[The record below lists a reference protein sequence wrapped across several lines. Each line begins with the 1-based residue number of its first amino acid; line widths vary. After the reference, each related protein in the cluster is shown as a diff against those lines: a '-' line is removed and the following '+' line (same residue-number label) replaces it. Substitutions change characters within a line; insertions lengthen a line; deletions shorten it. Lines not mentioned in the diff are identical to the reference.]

1 MAINPELMM
10 IDGGGTTIEDI
21 HVYWIDLTYASKTEI
36 SVRVYAGVGTIGSY
50 GYEIVA
56 ASSAFTNT
64 LTTATSSTFS
74 ITGLTAGAEYKIQAR
89 AFAGANKSGTYGD
102 MRSISFTM
110 PKLST
115 AGSILETVK
124 LKEADVLKQTT
135 GTTINTPSA
144 YGLDVDDSF
153 RALNPSKKISPGS
166 EKQITRS
173 LFQLSNNVKDS
184 TNYTVAFK
192 SFNNLSTTSSYYA
205 FGTSLFFKS
214 NTNNPNQSGGFGF
227 FVGGEGL
234 DGYFIKIDTTA
245 NAAAN
250 KNNEFTILKIKGG
263 TAYPLEDSQQTKT
276 KTLTGIYGGKTYKID
291 VRVKVTSTSRLISVY
306 VNGFKITATD
316 SNPSG
321 GASSENQTPVLSISK
336 RVAMMCNEG
345 TVYFDYVYG
354 MHLTPEQYE
363 QESLFNIYDGQ
374 YSEAAISFLYG
385 NKTLQNNTVSNESS
399 NGFIE
404 EFGAVA
410 RELRVLKTK
419 YDSRPGFPL
428 YASTGVNN
436 FAKII
441 GQRLT
446 SFGAEVYV
454 LNNSGTFIPLDD
466 SQFYSFYILGKYISQ
481 SGQLE
486 YVDNAAG
493 EYTVKEPVIFESNWI
508 QKQTD
513 VVSLADWIKNIWS
526 VKQTIIQMEVFGNPL
541 ISVGDIITISDSYNA
556 LTTSQKFVVLNVAN
570 TFKDGL
576 ETSITCRTL

>member
-1 MAINPELMM
+1 
-10 IDGGGTTIEDI
+10 
-21 HVYWIDLTYASKTEI
+21 
-36 SVRVYAGVGTIGSY
+36 
-50 GYEIVA
+50 
-56 ASSAFTNT
+56 
-64 LTTATSSTFS
+64 
-74 ITGLTAGAEYKIQAR
+74 
-89 AFAGANKSGTYGD
+89 
-102 MRSISFTM
+102 M

-115 AGSILETVK
+115 AGSILETLK
-124 LKEADVLKQTT
+124 LKEADSEKETT
-135 GTTINTPSA
+135 GTTINVGGGFT
-144 YGLDVDDSF
+144 DSQNTA
-153 RALNPSKKISPGS
+153 RIAAKGS
-166 EKQITRS
+166 EKQTTKS

-192 SFNNLSTTSSYYA
+192 SFDTLTTTSTYYS

-214 NTNNPNQSGGFGF
+214 NDKNPNQSGGFGF

-234 DGYFIKIDTTA
+234 DGYFIKIETTA
-245 NAAAN
+245 SAGAN
-250 KNNEFTILKIKGG
+250 KSNEFTILKVKGG
-263 TAYPLEDSQQTKT
+263 RSYPLEDSQQTKT

-291 VRVKVTSTSRLISVY
+291 VRVMVTATTRVISVY

-316 SNPSG
+316 SNPTA
-321 GASSENQTPVLSISK
+321 GASSQDQTPVLPVSK

-345 TVYFDYVYG
+345 TIYFDYVYG

-363 QESLFNIYDGQ
+363 QESLFNVYDGQ

-385 NKTLQNNTVSNESS
+385 NKTLQNNTVSNSSS

-428 YASTGVNN
+428 YASTGVNS

-466 SQFYSFYILGKYISQ
+466 SEFYSFYILGKYISQ

-493 EYTVKEPVIFESNWI
+493 EYTVKEPVIFESKWI

-513 VVSLADWIKNIWS
+513 VVALADWIKNIWS
-526 VKQTIIQMEVFGNPL
+526 VKQTIIQMSVFGNPL
-541 ISVGDIITISDSYNA
+541 ISVGDIITISDSYNE
-556 LTTSQKFVVLNVAN
+556 LTTARKFVVLNVTN
-570 TFKDGL
+570 SFKDGL
-576 ETSITCRTL
+576 ETNITCRTL

>member
-1 MAINPELMM
+1 MAIRPDLMM

-21 HVYWIDLTYASKTEI
+21 HVYWIEISYTSKTAV
-36 SVRVYAGVGTIGSY
+36 SVKLYTGSGTIGSY
-50 GYEIVA
+50 GYEVVGS
-56 ASSAFTNT
+56 ASSFTGT
-64 LTTATSSTFS
+64 LTTATASTFS
-74 ITGLTAGAEYKIQAR
+74 VTGLTAGLEYKIQAR
-89 AFAGANKSGTYGD
+89 AFAGASKTGTYGD
-102 MRSISFTM
+102 MRSVSFTM

-115 AGSILETVK
+115 AGSILETLK
-124 LKEADVLKQTT
+124 LKEADSEKETT
-135 GTTINTPSA
+135 GTTINVGGGFTDSQNTARISA
-144 YGLDVDDSF
+144 
-153 RALNPSKKISPGS
+153 KGS
-166 EKQITRS
+166 EKQTTKS

-192 SFNNLSTTSSYYA
+192 SFDTLTTTSTYYS

-214 NTNNPNQSGGFGF
+214 NDKNPNQSGGFGF

-234 DGYFIKIDTTA
+234 DGYFIKIETTA
-245 NAAAN
+245 SAGAN
-250 KNNEFTILKIKGG
+250 KSNEFTILKVKGG
-263 TAYPLEDSQQTKT
+263 RSYPLEDSQQTKT

-291 VRVKVTSTSRLISVY
+291 VRVMVTATTRVISVY

-316 SNPSG
+316 SNPTA
-321 GASSENQTPVLSISK
+321 GASSQDQTPVLPVSK

-345 TVYFDYVYG
+345 TIYFDYVYG

-363 QESLFNIYDGQ
+363 QESLFNVYDGQ

-385 NKTLQNNTVSNESS
+385 NKTLQNNTVSNSSS

-428 YASTGVNN
+428 YASTGVNS

-466 SQFYSFYILGKYISQ
+466 SEFYSFYILGKYISQ

-493 EYTVKEPVIFESNWI
+493 EYTVKEPVIFESRWI

-513 VVSLADWIKNIWS
+513 VVALADWIKNIWS
-526 VKQTIIQMEVFGNPL
+526 VKQTIIQMSVFGNPL
-541 ISVGDIITISDSYNA
+541 ISVGDIITISDSYNQ
-556 LTTSQKFVVLNVAN
+556 LTTAKKFVVLNVTN
-570 TFKDGL
+570 SFKDGL
-576 ETSITCRTL
+576 ETNIACRTL

>member
-1 MAINPELMM
+1 MAIRPDLMM
-10 IDGGGTTIEDI
+10 IDGGGTTVEDI
-21 HVYWIDLTYASKTEI
+21 HVYWIEVSYTSKTAI
-36 SVRVYAGVGTIGSY
+36 SVKLYTGSGTIGSY
-50 GYEIVA
+50 GYEVVGS
-56 ASSAFTNT
+56 ASSFTGT
-64 LTTATSSTFS
+64 LTTATASTFS
-74 ITGLTAGAEYKIQAR
+74 ITGLTAGLEYKIQAR
-89 AFAGANKSGTYGD
+89 AFAGASKTGTYGD
-102 MRSISFTM
+102 MRSVSFTM

-115 AGSILETVK
+115 AGSILETLK
-124 LKEADVLKQTT
+124 LKEEDSEKQTT
-135 GTTINTPSA
+135 GTTINVGGGFT
-144 YGLDVDDSF
+144 DSQNAA
-153 RALNPSKKISPGS
+153 RVAAKGS
-166 EKQITRS
+166 EKQTTKS

-192 SFNNLSTTSSYYA
+192 SFDTLTTTSTYYS

-214 NTNNPNQSGGFGF
+214 NDKNPNQSGGFGF
-227 FVGGEGL
+227 FIGGEGL
-234 DGYFIKIDTTA
+234 DGYFIKIETTA
-245 NAAAN
+245 SAGAN
-250 KNNEFTILKIKGG
+250 KSNEFTILKVKGG
-263 TAYPLEDSQQTKT
+263 RSYPLEDSQQTKT

-291 VRVKVTSTSRLISVY
+291 VRVMVTATTRFISVY

-316 SNPSG
+316 SNPTA
-321 GASSENQTPVLSISK
+321 GASSQDQTPVLPVSK

-345 TVYFDYVYG
+345 TIYFDYVYG

-363 QESLFNIYDGQ
+363 QESLFNVYDGQ

-385 NKTLQNNTVSNESS
+385 NKTLQNNTVSNSSS

-428 YASTGVNN
+428 YASTGVNS

-466 SQFYSFYILGKYISQ
+466 SEFYSFYILGKYISQ

-493 EYTVKEPVIFESNWI
+493 EYTVKEPVIFESRWI

-513 VVSLADWIKNIWS
+513 VVALADWIKNIWS
-526 VKQTIIQMEVFGNPL
+526 VKQTIIQMSVFGNPL
-541 ISVGDIITISDSYNA
+541 ISVGDIITISDSYNE
-556 LTTSQKFVVLNVAN
+556 LTTARKFVVLNVTN
-570 TFKDGL
+570 SFKDGL
-576 ETSITCRTL
+576 ETNITCRTL

>member
-1 MAINPELMM
+1 MAIRPDLMM

-21 HVYWIDLTYASKTEI
+21 HVYWIEISYTSKTAV
-36 SVRVYAGVGTIGSY
+36 SVKLYTGSGTIGSY
-50 GYEIVA
+50 GYEVVGS
-56 ASSAFTNT
+56 ASSFTGT
-64 LTTATSSTFS
+64 LTTATASTFS
-74 ITGLTAGAEYKIQAR
+74 VTGLTAGLEYKIQAR
-89 AFAGANKSGTYGD
+89 AFAGASKTGTYGD
-102 MRSISFTM
+102 MRSVSFTM

-115 AGSILETVK
+115 AGSILETLK
-124 LKEADVLKQTT
+124 LKEADSEKETT
-135 GTTINTPSA
+135 GTTINTGGGFTDSQNAARISA
-144 YGLDVDDSF
+144 KG
-153 RALNPSKKISPGS
+153 SKKQTT
-166 EKQITRS
+166 KS
-173 LFQLSNNVKDS
+173 LFQLSNNIKDS

-192 SFNNLSTTSSYYA
+192 SFDNLTTTSTYYS

-214 NTNNPNQSGGFGF
+214 NDKNPNQSGGFGF

-234 DGYFIKIDTTA
+234 DGYFIKIETTA
-245 NAAAN
+245 NAGAN
-250 KNNEFTILKIKGG
+250 KSNEFTILKVKGG
-263 TAYPLEDSQQTKT
+263 RSYPLEDSQQTKT

-291 VRVKVTSTSRLISVY
+291 VRVMVTATTRVISVY

-316 SNPSG
+316 SNPTA
-321 GASSENQTPVLSISK
+321 GASSQDQTPVLPVSK

-345 TVYFDYVYG
+345 TIYFDYVYG

-363 QESLFNIYDGQ
+363 QESLFNVYDGQ

-385 NKTLQNNTVSNESS
+385 NKTLQNNTVSNSSS

-428 YASTGVNN
+428 YASTGVNS

-466 SQFYSFYILGKYISQ
+466 SEFYSFYILGKYISQ

-493 EYTVKEPVIFESNWI
+493 EYTVKEPVIFESKWI

-513 VVSLADWIKNIWS
+513 VVALADWIKNIWS
-526 VKQTIIQMEVFGNPL
+526 VKQTIIQMSVFGNPL
-541 ISVGDIITISDSYNA
+541 ISVGDIITISDSYNE
-556 LTTSQKFVVLNVAN
+556 LTTTRKFVVLNVTN
-570 TFKDGL
+570 SFKDGL
-576 ETSITCRTL
+576 ETNITCRTL

>member
-1 MAINPELMM
+1 MAIRPDLMM

-21 HVYWIDLTYASKTEI
+21 HVYWIEISYTSKTAV
-36 SVRVYAGVGTIGSY
+36 SVKLYTGSGTIGSY
-50 GYEIVA
+50 GYEVVGS
-56 ASSAFTNT
+56 ASSFTGT
-64 LTTATSSTFS
+64 LTTATASTFS
-74 ITGLTAGAEYKIQAR
+74 VTGLTAGLEYKIQAR
-89 AFAGANKSGTYGD
+89 AFAGASKTGTYGD
-102 MRSISFTM
+102 MRSVSFTM

-115 AGSILETVK
+115 AGSILETLK
-124 LKEADVLKQTT
+124 LKEADSEKETT
-135 GTTINTPSA
+135 GTTINTGGGFTDSQNAARISA
-144 YGLDVDDSF
+144 KG
-153 RALNPSKKISPGS
+153 SKKQTT
-166 EKQITRS
+166 KS
-173 LFQLSNNVKDS
+173 LFQLSNNIKDS

-192 SFNNLSTTSSYYA
+192 SFDNLTTTSTYYS

-214 NTNNPNQSGGFGF
+214 NDKNPNQSGGFGF

-234 DGYFIKIDTTA
+234 DGYFIKIETTA
-245 NAAAN
+245 NAGAN
-250 KNNEFTILKIKGG
+250 KSNEFTILKVKGG
-263 TAYPLEDSQQTKT
+263 RSYPLEDSQQTKT
-276 KTLTGIYGGKTYKID
+276 KTLTGIYGGKIYKID
-291 VRVKVTSTSRLISVY
+291 VRVMVTATTRVISVY

-316 SNPSG
+316 SNPTA
-321 GASSENQTPVLSISK
+321 GASSQDQTPVLPVSK

-345 TVYFDYVYG
+345 TIYFDYVYG

-363 QESLFNIYDGQ
+363 QESLFNVYDGQ

-385 NKTLQNNTVSNESS
+385 NKTLQNNTVSNSSS

-428 YASTGVNN
+428 YASTGVNS

-466 SQFYSFYILGKYISQ
+466 SEFYSFYILGKYISQ

-493 EYTVKEPVIFESNWI
+493 EYTVKEPVIFESKWI

-513 VVSLADWIKNIWS
+513 VVALADWIKNIWS
-526 VKQTIIQMEVFGNPL
+526 VKQTIIQMSVFGNPL
-541 ISVGDIITISDSYNA
+541 ISVGDIITISDSYNE
-556 LTTSQKFVVLNVAN
+556 LTTTRKFVVLNVTN
-570 TFKDGL
+570 GFKDGL
-576 ETSITCRTL
+576 ETNITCRTL

>member
-1 MAINPELMM
+1 MAIRPDLMM
-10 IDGGGTTIEDI
+10 IDGGGTTVEDI
-21 HVYWIDLTYASKTEI
+21 HVYWIEVSYTSKTAI
-36 SVRVYAGVGTIGSY
+36 SVKLYTGSGTIGSY
-50 GYEIVA
+50 GYEVVGS
-56 ASSAFTNT
+56 ASSFTGT
-64 LTTATSSTFS
+64 LTTATASTFS
-74 ITGLTAGAEYKIQAR
+74 ITGLTAGLEYKIQAR
-89 AFAGANKSGTYGD
+89 AFAGASKTGTYGD
-102 MRSISFTM
+102 MRSVSFTM

-115 AGSILETVK
+115 AGSILETLK
-124 LKEADVLKQTT
+124 LKEADSEKQTT
-135 GTTINTPSA
+135 GTTINVGGGFT
-144 YGLDVDDSF
+144 DSQNAA
-153 RALNPSKKISPGS
+153 RVAAKGS
-166 EKQITRS
+166 EKQTTKS

-192 SFNNLSTTSSYYA
+192 SFDTLTTTSTYYS

-214 NTNNPNQSGGFGF
+214 NDKNPNQSGGFGF
-227 FVGGEGL
+227 FIGGEGL
-234 DGYFIKIDTTA
+234 DGYFIKIETTA
-245 NAAAN
+245 SAGAN
-250 KNNEFTILKIKGG
+250 KSNEFTILKVKGG
-263 TAYPLEDSQQTKT
+263 RSYPLEDSQQTKT

-291 VRVKVTSTSRLISVY
+291 VRVMVTATTRVISVY

-316 SNPSG
+316 SNPTA
-321 GASSENQTPVLSISK
+321 GASSQDQTPVLPVSK

-345 TVYFDYVYG
+345 TIYFDYVYG

-363 QESLFNIYDGQ
+363 QESLFNVYDGQ

-385 NKTLQNNTVSNESS
+385 NKTLQNNTVSNSSS

-428 YASTGVNN
+428 YASTGVNS

-466 SQFYSFYILGKYISQ
+466 SEFYSFYILGKYISQ

-493 EYTVKEPVIFESNWI
+493 EYTVKEPVIFESRWI

-513 VVSLADWIKNIWS
+513 VVALADWIKNIWS
-526 VKQTIIQMEVFGNPL
+526 VKQTIIQMSVFGNPL
-541 ISVGDIITISDSYNA
+541 ISVGDIITISDSYNE
-556 LTTSQKFVVLNVAN
+556 LTTARKFVVLNVTN
-570 TFKDGL
+570 SFKDGL
-576 ETSITCRTL
+576 ETNITCRTL

>member
-1 MAINPELMM
+1 MAIRPDLMM

-21 HVYWIDLTYASKTEI
+21 HVYWIEISYTSKTAV
-36 SVRVYAGVGTIGSY
+36 SVKLYTGSGTIGSY
-50 GYEIVA
+50 GYEVVGS
-56 ASSAFTNT
+56 ASSFTGT
-64 LTTATSSTFS
+64 LTTATASTFS
-74 ITGLTAGAEYKIQAR
+74 VTGLTAGLEYKIQAR
-89 AFAGANKSGTYGD
+89 AFAGASKTGTYGD
-102 MRSISFTM
+102 MRSVSFTM

-115 AGSILETVK
+115 AGSILETLK
-124 LKEADVLKQTT
+124 LKEADSEKETT
-135 GTTINTPSA
+135 GTTINTGGGFTDSQNAARISA
-144 YGLDVDDSF
+144 KG
-153 RALNPSKKISPGS
+153 SKKQTT
-166 EKQITRS
+166 KS
-173 LFQLSNNVKDS
+173 LFQLSNNIKDS

-192 SFNNLSTTSSYYA
+192 SFDNLTTTSTYYS

-214 NTNNPNQSGGFGF
+214 NDKNPNQSGGFGF

-234 DGYFIKIDTTA
+234 DGYFIKIETTA
-245 NAAAN
+245 NAGAN
-250 KNNEFTILKIKGG
+250 KSNEFTILKVKGG
-263 TAYPLEDSQQTKT
+263 RSYPLEDSQQTKT
-276 KTLTGIYGGKTYKID
+276 KTLTGIYGGKIYKID
-291 VRVKVTSTSRLISVY
+291 VRVMVTATTRVISVY

-316 SNPSG
+316 SNPTA
-321 GASSENQTPVLSISK
+321 GASSQDQTPVLPVSK

-345 TVYFDYVYG
+345 TIYFDYVYG

-363 QESLFNIYDGQ
+363 QESLFNVYDGQ

-385 NKTLQNNTVSNESS
+385 NKTLQNNTVSNSSS

-428 YASTGVNN
+428 YASTGVNS

-466 SQFYSFYILGKYISQ
+466 SEFYSFYILGKYISQ

-493 EYTVKEPVIFESNWI
+493 EYTVKEPVIFESKWI

-513 VVSLADWIKNIWS
+513 VVALADWIKNIWS
-526 VKQTIIQMEVFGNPL
+526 VKQTIIQMSVFGNPL
-541 ISVGDIITISDSYNA
+541 ISVGDIITISDSYNE
-556 LTTSQKFVVLNVAN
+556 LTTTRKFVVLNVTN
-570 TFKDGL
+570 SFKDGL
-576 ETSITCRTL
+576 ETNITCRTL

>member
-1 MAINPELMM
+1 MAINPDLMM
-10 IDGGGTTIEDI
+10 LDGGGTTEEDI
-21 HVYWIDLTYASKTEI
+21 HVYWIEITYTSKTEI
-36 SVRVYAGVGTIGSY
+36 SVKLYTGSGTIGSY
-50 GYEIVA
+50 GYEVVA

-74 ITGLTAGAEYKIQAR
+74 VTGLTAGAAYKIQAR
-89 AFAGANKSGTYGD
+89 AFAGSNKSGDYGD
-102 MRSISFTM
+102 MRSVTFTM

-115 AGSILETVK
+115 AGSILETLK
-124 LKEADVLKQTT
+124 LKEADSEKQTT
-135 GTTINTPSA
+135 GTTITTPSA
-144 YGLDVDDSF
+144 YD
-153 RALNPSKKISPGS
+153 LNNNSYFEVQNQSATISAGS
-166 EKQITRS
+166 EKQTTKS

-192 SFNNLSTTSSYYA
+192 SFNNLSTTSSYYS

-214 NTNNPNQSGGFGF
+214 NVNNPNQSGGFGF
-227 FVGGEGL
+227 FVGSEGS

-263 TAYPLEDSQQTKT
+263 RAYPLEDSQVSKT

-291 VRVKVTSTSRLISVY
+291 VRVKVTSTTRLISVY

-321 GASSENQTPVLSISK
+321 SASSQDQTPVLPVSK

-354 MHLTPEQYE
+354 MHLTQEQYD
-363 QESLFNIYDGQ
+363 QEDLFNVYDGQ

-385 NKTLQNNTVSNESS
+385 NKTLQNNTVSNDSS

-466 SQFYSFYILGKYISQ
+466 SEFYSFYILGKYISQ

-513 VVSLADWIKNIWS
+513 VVALADWIKNIWS

-541 ISVGDIITISDSYNA
+541 ISVGDIITISDSYNG
-556 LTTSQKFVVLNVAN
+556 LTTSQKFVVLNVTN
-570 TFKDGL
+570 RFRDGL

>member
-1 MAINPELMM
+1 MAIRPDLMM
-10 IDGGGTTIEDI
+10 IDGGGTTVEDI
-21 HVYWIDLTYASKTEI
+21 HVYWIEVSYTSKTAI
-36 SVRVYAGVGTIGSY
+36 SVKLYTGSGTIGSY
-50 GYEIVA
+50 GYEVVGST
-56 ASSAFTNT
+56 SSFTGT
-64 LTTATSSTFS
+64 LTTATASTFS
-74 ITGLTAGAEYKIQAR
+74 ITGLTAGLEYKIQAR
-89 AFAGANKSGTYGD
+89 AFAGASKTGTYGD
-102 MRSISFTM
+102 MRSVSFTM

-115 AGSILETVK
+115 AGSILETLK
-124 LKEADVLKQTT
+124 LKEADSEKQTT
-135 GTTINTPSA
+135 GTTINVGGGFT
-144 YGLDVDDSF
+144 DSQNAA
-153 RALNPSKKISPGS
+153 RVAAKGS
-166 EKQITRS
+166 EKQTTKS

-192 SFNNLSTTSSYYA
+192 SFDTLTTTSTYYS

-214 NTNNPNQSGGFGF
+214 NDKNPNQSGGFGF
-227 FVGGEGL
+227 FIGGEGL
-234 DGYFIKIDTTA
+234 DGYFIKIETTA
-245 NAAAN
+245 SAGAN
-250 KNNEFTILKIKGG
+250 KSNEFTILKVKGG
-263 TAYPLEDSQQTKT
+263 RSYPLEDSQQTKT

-291 VRVKVTSTSRLISVY
+291 VRVMVTATTRVISVY

-316 SNPSG
+316 SNPTA
-321 GASSENQTPVLSISK
+321 GASSQDQTPVLPVSK
-336 RVAMMCNEG
+336 RVALMCNEG
-345 TVYFDYVYG
+345 TIYFDYVYG

-363 QESLFNIYDGQ
+363 QESLFNVYDGQ

-385 NKTLQNNTVSNESS
+385 NKTLQNNTVSNSSS

-428 YASTGVNN
+428 YASTGVNS

-466 SQFYSFYILGKYISQ
+466 SEFYSFYILGKYISQ

-493 EYTVKEPVIFESNWI
+493 EYTVKEPVIFESRWI

-513 VVSLADWIKNIWS
+513 VVALADWIKNIWS
-526 VKQTIIQMEVFGNPL
+526 VKQTIIQMSVFGNPL
-541 ISVGDIITISDSYNA
+541 ISVGDIITISDSYNE
-556 LTTSQKFVVLNVAN
+556 LTTARKFVVLNVTN
-570 TFKDGL
+570 SFKDGL
-576 ETSITCRTL
+576 ETNITCRTL

>member
-1 MAINPELMM
+1 MAIRPDLMM

-21 HVYWIDLTYASKTEI
+21 HVYWIEISYTSKTAV
-36 SVRVYAGVGTIGSY
+36 SVKLYTGSGTIGSY
-50 GYEIVA
+50 GYEVVGS
-56 ASSAFTNT
+56 ASSFTGT
-64 LTTATSSTFS
+64 LTTATASTFS
-74 ITGLTAGAEYKIQAR
+74 VTGLTAGLEYKIQAR
-89 AFAGANKSGTYGD
+89 AFAGASKTGTYGD
-102 MRSISFTM
+102 MRSVSFTM

-115 AGSILETVK
+115 AGSILETLK
-124 LKEADVLKQTT
+124 LKEADSEKETT
-135 GTTINTPSA
+135 GTTINVGGGFT
-144 YGLDVDDSF
+144 DSQNTA
-153 RALNPSKKISPGS
+153 RIAAKGS
-166 EKQITRS
+166 EKQTTKS

-192 SFNNLSTTSSYYA
+192 SFDTLTTTSTYYS

-214 NTNNPNQSGGFGF
+214 NDKNPNQSGGFGF

-234 DGYFIKIDTTA
+234 DGYFIKIETTA
-245 NAAAN
+245 SAGAN
-250 KNNEFTILKIKGG
+250 KSNEFTILKVKGG
-263 TAYPLEDSQQTKT
+263 RSYPLEDSQQTKT

-291 VRVKVTSTSRLISVY
+291 VRVMVTATTRVISVY

-316 SNPSG
+316 SNPTA
-321 GASSENQTPVLSISK
+321 GASSQDQTPVLPVSK

-345 TVYFDYVYG
+345 TIYFDYVYG

-363 QESLFNIYDGQ
+363 QESLFNVYDGQ

-385 NKTLQNNTVSNESS
+385 NKTLQNNTVSNSSS

-428 YASTGVNN
+428 YASTGVNS

-466 SQFYSFYILGKYISQ
+466 SEFYSFYILGKYISQ

-486 YVDNAAG
+486 YVDNTAG
-493 EYTVKEPVIFESNWI
+493 EYTVKEPVIFESKWI

-513 VVSLADWIKNIWS
+513 VVALADWIKNIWS
-526 VKQTIIQMEVFGNPL
+526 VKQTIIQMSVFGNPL
-541 ISVGDIITISDSYNA
+541 ISVGDIITISDSYNE
-556 LTTSQKFVVLNVAN
+556 LTTTRKFVVLNVTN
-570 TFKDGL
+570 SFKDGL
-576 ETSITCRTL
+576 ETNITCRTL

>member
-1 MAINPELMM
+1 MAIRPDLMM

-21 HVYWIDLTYASKTEI
+21 HVYWIEISYTSKTAV
-36 SVRVYAGVGTIGSY
+36 SVKLYTGSGTIGSY
-50 GYEIVA
+50 GYEVVGS
-56 ASSAFTNT
+56 ASSFTGT
-64 LTTATSSTFS
+64 LTTATASTFS
-74 ITGLTAGAEYKIQAR
+74 VTGLTAGLEYKIQAR
-89 AFAGANKSGTYGD
+89 AFAGASKTGTYGD
-102 MRSISFTM
+102 MRSVSFTM

-115 AGSILETVK
+115 AGSILETLK
-124 LKEADVLKQTT
+124 LKEADSEKDTT
-135 GTTINTPSA
+135 GTTINVGGGFT
-144 YGLDVDDSF
+144 DSQNTA
-153 RALNPSKKISPGS
+153 RIAAKGS
-166 EKQITRS
+166 EKQTTKS

-192 SFNNLSTTSSYYA
+192 SFDNLTTTSTYYS

-214 NTNNPNQSGGFGF
+214 NDKNPNQSGGFGF

-234 DGYFIKIDTTA
+234 DGYFIKIETTA
-245 NAAAN
+245 SAGAN
-250 KNNEFTILKIKGG
+250 KSNEFTILKVKGG
-263 TAYPLEDSQQTKT
+263 RSYPLEDSQQTKT

-291 VRVKVTSTSRLISVY
+291 VRVMVTATTRVISVY

-316 SNPSG
+316 SNPTA
-321 GASSENQTPVLSISK
+321 GASSQDQTPVLPVSK

-345 TVYFDYVYG
+345 TIYFDYVYG

-363 QESLFNIYDGQ
+363 QESLFNVYDGQ
-374 YSEAAISFLYG
+374 YSEATISFLYG
-385 NKTLQNNTVSNESS
+385 NKTLQNNTVSNSSS

-428 YASTGVNN
+428 YASTGVNS

-466 SQFYSFYILGKYISQ
+466 SEFYSFYILGKYISQ

-486 YVDNAAG
+486 YVDNTAG
-493 EYTVKEPVIFESNWI
+493 EYTVKEPVIFESRWI

-513 VVSLADWIKNIWS
+513 VVALADWIKNIWS
-526 VKQTIIQMEVFGNPL
+526 VKQTIIQMSVFGNPL
-541 ISVGDIITISDSYNA
+541 ISVGDIITISDSYNE
-556 LTTSQKFVVLNVAN
+556 LTTTRKFVVLNVTN
-570 TFKDGL
+570 SFKDGL
-576 ETSITCRTL
+576 ETNITCRTL